1 MGFRSSFNTLRL
13 LLIHQ
18 NFPGQFRQLVPHLL
32 SRGHEL
38 MAICSHERGL
48 ACAFKVGDTKS
59 NSPPIPMNLGQE
71 LWFDSLQRAQAV
83 VKICNILKERNWI
96 QIVF

>member
-1 MGFRSSFNTLRL
+1 MSVHERVVVRL

-38 MAICSHERGL
+38 MAICSHERAL
-48 ACAFKVGDTKS
+48 ACGIQGWRYK
-59 NSPPIPMNLGQE
+59 PPVAPPVPMNLGQQ
-71 LWFDSLQRAQAV
+71 LWFESLQRAESV
-83 VKICNILKERNWI
+83 THICSILKKTSANS
-96 QIVF
+96 